1 MSSAGNNQQR
11 SLPPGWRTA
20 RLKEVCRVVSGST
33 PKSGVSDYWDGE
45 IAWITPTDLGKLAGT
60 EIHASERRITKAGYE
75 SCGTELVP
83 VGAVVMSSRAPIG
96 HLGVARVP
104 LCTNQGCK
112 SFLPSSILDSQFLF
126 WFLKKSVPE
135 LQKLGSGATFREVSK
150 TQVEEFEIAL
160 PPLNEQKRIVA
171 ILNERMTV
179 VERAR
184 AATEAQ
190 LEAAR
195 TLPAAFLRAAFCSPE
210 AQLWP
215 VMPLAEVCE
224 ITARQVDPKISE
236 FAALPHVS
244 AENIEGGT
252 GRLLL
257 LRTAAEDGM
266 TSGKYLFEPG
276 DVLYSKL
283 RPYLRKVVV
292 VDFRGVCSAD
302 MYPIRAKRE
311 LLIPQYLAWLLL
323 SDAFTQYTEGESR
336 RARMP
341 KVNRD
346 QLFLWKAPIP
356 PLEHQQSITMRL
368 AEAMTVANRTRRI
381 LEEQLEEINSLPTA
395 ILRRAFHGE
404 L

>member
-1 MSSAGNNQQR
+1 MSSAGNNEQR

-75 SCGTELVP
+75 SCGTDLVP

-135 LQKLGSGATFREVSK
+135 LQELGSGATFREVSK

-160 PPLNEQKRIVA
+160 PPVNEQKRIGA
-171 ILNERMTV
+171 ILNEQMAT

-195 TLPAAFLRAAFCSPE
+195 TLPAAYLRAVFNSPG
-210 AQLWP
+210 AQQWP
-215 VMPLAEVCE
+215 EMPLVEVCK
-224 ITARQVDPKISE
+224 ITARQVDPKIRE
-236 FAALPHVS
+236 FAELPHIS

-252 GRLLL
+252 CRLLF

-302 MYPIRAKRE
+302 MYPIRVNKE
-311 LLIPQYLAWLLL
+311 LITPQYLAWLLL
-323 SDAFTQYTEGESR
+323 SDAFTEYADAESR

-341 KVNRD
+341 KLNRD
-346 QLFLWKAPIP
+346 QLFAWKAPIP
-356 PLEHQQSITMRL
+356 PLREQQSIAMRL
-368 AEAMTVANRTRRI
+368 AAAMTVADRTRRI
-381 LEEQLEEINSLPTA
+381 LVERLEEIKKLPGA
-395 ILRRAFHGE
+395 ILRRAFNGE